1 MLKLILGKLITEI
14 LEDGMMWEYAVIH
27 EFDSKW
33 VVVQGEGAAK
43 SRLEVRFKSPTKS
56 DWPREGDILKHA
68 KQHSEDTIAIFDSI
82 EWNAESPRFEP
93 KEKFT
98 SKSEIYRKFM
108 NKSNRKYWLEIFGA
122 EPESVEMISS
132 GWTIPIYEADT
143 VTQVLSKAGQDG
155 WELIGNVPSGTN
167 RMLRREL

>member
-1 MLKLILGKLITEI
+1 
-14 LEDGMMWEYAVIH
+14 MWEYSVIH
-27 EFDSKW
+27 EYDSKW
-33 VVVQGEGAAK
+33 VVVQGEGVAK
-43 SRLEVRFKSPTKS
+43 SHLEVRFKSPTKS
-56 DWPREGDILKHA
+56 DWSRKGDVLKNA
-68 KQHSEDTIAIFDSI
+68 KQHSEDTIYIGSYRI

-98 SKSEIYRKFM
+98 SKSEMYRKFM
-108 NKSNRKYWLEIFGA
+108 NKSNRKYWLEIFSA
-122 EPESVEMISS
+122 EPESVELISS